1 MRKLLSLLI
10 FLFLNIETQAT
21 HLMGG
26 GFTYTF
32 TGYNALTN
40 ENNYRISLKLYRYC
54 EGGTAALPVS
64 VDVNLFEEDAAFPL
78 NDKLWLN
85 TFSFIA
91 TSQQFIQLPQAG
103 PTCNFNPNT
112 CVEEGIYETDIA
124 VTPNAGGYHLEF
136 ELCCRNG
143 NITNLSS
150 PGSIGQ
156 AYYCFIPPAT
166 IQNSS
171 PVFTDAPVPYFCSG
185 DTVTV
190 VNNAVDPDG
199 DSLTYQFV
207 QPYIEANVFAGSS
220 LTLPIPS
227 ATYNPGY
234 SLTQPFGASG
244 YASIDPVT
252 GLTQYYIPNQ
262 GFFVVA
268 VEINEYRNGILI
280 ASTRKDLQLIAINCP
295 PNSLPNLDPSIPGN
309 TTTSYTITEGDPLCF
324 RLSFVD
330 PDNDSLYMTSTGNIF
345 NSAITNPAA
354 GLFDAA
360 GANGLVEGRF
370 CWYTDCGLARPT
382 PYQFTVYVT
391 DNGCPP
397 KVKNFIYSIKV
408 NPAPANPNASISIS
422 PSPAG
427 PICTGTEVTFT
438 ALPVFG
444 GTNPQ
449 FQWFLN
455 GNPIPGANSNTY
467 VSTTLNNGDIITVSL
482 VSNST
487 CANTLNAISPPLVM
501 TVNPFVS
508 PTVTIS
514 AVPATPVCSGTN
526 ITYSAN
532 VVNGGPTPTYQWM
545 LNGSNIAGA
554 NAATYSSST
563 LANGNSISVAVSSNA
578 SCPSSNSNSIVAAIN
593 PNVVPSVTIST
604 ASVFP
609 ICPGES
615 VTFSS
620 IPVNG
625 GTTPVFQWKINGINV
640 AGANSST
647 FTTTTL
653 TNNDQV
659 SLLITSTANCPTTP
673 NATSNN
679 IQASITAPSNPVV
692 TISANP
698 SGAICAGEDVTFT
711 AVATFGG
718 ASPTYLWQVNG
729 VNAGTNAS
737 TFITGSLTNGS
748 KVRVIL
754 TSSSSCATTPKDTS
768 NELTI
773 TVDPTIL
780 PAVTLSTNAPS
791 PLCAGNAATFTATPT
806 NGGTAPV
813 YQWQIN
819 GVVQTPA
826 TASFTPATLNNGDVI
841 KVRLTSNARC
851 ASPTTALSNSYTISI
866 VNPVAPSVTIAISP
880 SNTICAGAA
889 VTFTASAANEGTAPI
904 YQWRVNNVIVGSN
917 QNSFTSSTMQ
927 NGDDV
932 KVVMTS
938 NKYCITPTVVSSNII
953 AMTVNPLL
961 VPSIGIAAA
970 PSNTICD
977 GTQVTF
983 SSTVTNE
990 GTAPQY
996 KWFLNNAFTG
1006 VTSSSFISSTLHQSD
1021 EIKAV
1026 LVSNAICAT
1035 PANDTSGIITMTV
1048 NPNVTPAITLAAT
1061 SSDICAGET
1070 VTFTATPTHGGTNPV
1085 FTWFKNGVAYPGV
1098 SGTTLSTSAL
1108 ADGDTIS
1115 IQLTSNAICR
1125 TINSVVSNLIILN
1138 VDPVLIPAVTIAANP
1153 AVPICPGDNV
1163 TISATPTN
1171 PGNSPVY
1178 DWFIN
1183 NNLMTGNGNSFS
1195 YTGYQN
1201 NDVVKV
1207 LLHSNARCV
1216 RPDSVFSTTVTISV
1230 NPNLTP
1236 AINIAQTPAGIICDQ
1251 VPITYLSS
1259 VQNEG
1264 LAPVYQWQIN
1274 GQNVGTN
1281 ASTFTSANIK
1291 NNDVVR
1297 CILTSSA
1304 TCALPVVD
1312 TSNLIVTG
1320 IDPLLMPVI
1329 NITANPPGTFC
1340 DGTVITYNSAV
1351 ANEGDLPLYKWYIN
1365 GTHNGEVAP
1374 VFVSS
1379 LLSDNDTVEAEL
1391 VSSVHCPLQNP
1402 VMSNKIIIDRLPP
1415 LSPSITGDPAIC
1427 FGKDATMQVTTTG
1440 GNGGPYYYTWDNG
1453 LGTADNFILSPDST
1467 TTYTVTVSDSCS
1479 TLRYNDFTIVV
1490 NPLPIPAFEIDPPQA
1505 TILNPFFDFDD
1516 ASQITSF
1523 WNWNFGDGGTS
1534 VFSSPQHTYLNA
1546 GYYTVQ
1552 LIATSNEGCVDSLSK
1567 ELYVEEVATAY
1578 VPNSFSP
1585 NNDGRNDL
1593 FGPIGHAMP
1602 PYTITIFNRWGNK
1615 MYSDSGSDKFWN
1627 GKYNGEPAPVGVYV
1641 YVISFND
1648 PMLSKTYKGQVTLIR

>member
-1 MRKLLSLLI
+1 MQKIFCLLVLL
-10 FLFLNIETQAT
+10 FLFEETNAT

-32 TGYNALTN
+32 TGFNAATN
-40 ENNYRISLKLYRYC
+40 ENNYRITLKLYRYC
-54 EGGTAALPVS
+54 EGATADLPIS
-64 VDVNLFEEDAAFPL
+64 VDVNLFEEDPAFPL
-78 NDKLWLN
+78 NDKAWLN
-85 TFSFIA
+85 TFTFSA

-103 PTCNFNPNT
+103 PTCNFSPNT
-112 CVEEGIYETDIA
+112 CVEEGIYETTIGL
-124 VTPNAGGYHLEF
+124 TPNAGGYHLEF

-156 AYYCFIPPAT
+156 AYYCFIPPSN

-171 PVFTDAPVPYFCSG
+171 PVFTDAPVPYFCAG

-207 QPYIEANVFAGSS
+207 EPYIEAGVFAGTP
-220 LTLPIPS
+220 LILPIPV

-234 SLTQPFGASG
+234 SFTQPFGATG
-244 YASIDPVT
+244 YAAIDINT

-268 VEINEYRNGILI
+268 VEIKEYRNGILI
-280 ASTRKDLQLIAINCP
+280 SSTRKDLQLIAISCP
-295 PNSLPNLDPSIPGN
+295 PNSLPNLDPSVPGN

-324 RLSFVD
+324 PLYFMD
-330 PDNDSLYMTSTGNIF
+330 PDNDSLYLTSSGNIF
-345 NSAITNPAA
+345 NSTITNPTAVLPA
-354 GLFDAA
+354 SS
-360 GANGLVEGRF
+360 GANGLVQSTF
-370 CWYTDCGLARPT
+370 CWFTDCGLAKPT
-382 PYQFTVYVT
+382 PYQFTVYVN

-422 PSPAG
+422 QNPAG
-427 PICTGTEVTFT
+427 PICTGTQVTFT

-455 GNPIPGANSNTY
+455 GVAIAGANSSIY
-467 VSTTLNNGDIITVSL
+467 VSASLANGDIITVSL
-482 VSNST
+482 ISNST
-487 CANTLNAISPPLVM
+487 CANTLNAVSPPVVM
-501 TVNPFVS
+501 VVNPFVS

-514 AVPATPVCSGTN
+514 ASPSTPVCSGTN
-526 ITYSAN
+526 ITFNTN
-532 VVNGGPTPTYQWM
+532 VVNGGATPTYQWM

-554 NAATYSSST
+554 NASTFSSST

-578 SCPSSNSNSIVAAIN
+578 ACPGSTSNSIVTVIN
-593 PNVVPSVTIST
+593 PNVVPSVTINT
-604 ASVFP
+604 TTVFP
-609 ICPGES
+609 ICAGES
-615 VTFSS
+615 VTFTS

-640 AGANSST
+640 VGANSST
-647 FTTTTL
+647 FTTTML
-653 TNNDQV
+653 ANNDVV
-659 SLLITSTANCPTTP
+659 SLVVTSTASCPTTP
-673 NATSNN
+673 NSTSNS
-679 IQASITAPSNPVV
+679 IQATLTAPSNPSV

-711 AVATFGG
+711 ATATFGG
-718 ASPTYLWQVNG
+718 ASPAYLWQVNG
-729 VNAGTNAS
+729 INAGTNAN
-737 TFITGSLTNGS
+737 TFITGSLVNGD

-754 TSSSSCATTPKDTS
+754 TSSSACATTPKDTS

-773 TVDPTIL
+773 IVEPTVVPS
-780 PAVTLSTNAPS
+780 VSLSTNAPS
-791 PLCAGNAATFTATPT
+791 PLCLGNTATFTATPT
-806 NGGTAPV
+806 NAGTSPV

-819 GVVQTPA
+819 GVVQASTIA
-826 TASFTPATLNNGDVI
+826 TFTPAILNNGDVI

-851 ASPTTALSNSYTISI
+851 ASPTTALSNSYTVSI
-866 VNPVAPSVTIAISP
+866 INPSVPAVNIVVSP
-880 SNTICAGAA
+880 NNIICAGTP
-889 VTFTASAANEGTAPI
+889 VTFTAVPVNEGSAPT

-917 QNSFTSSTMQ
+917 LNTFTSSTLQ
-927 NGDDV
+927 DADDV

-938 NKYCITPTVVSSNII
+938 NKYCIAPTVVSSNII
-953 AMTVNPLL
+953 SMTVNPLL
-961 VPSIGIAAA
+961 TPSLSIVAA

-977 GTQVTF
+977 GTLVTF
-983 SSTVTNE
+983 STSVSNE
-990 GTAPQY
+990 GAAPQY
-996 KWFLNNAFTG
+996 KWFLNNSITG
-1006 VTSSSFISSTLHQSD
+1006 VTTPTYSSSTLQQGD

-1026 LVSNAICAT
+1026 LVSNALCAT
-1035 PANDTSGIITMTV
+1035 PVSDTSGTITMTV
-1048 NPNVTPAITLAAT
+1048 NPNVTPSVTLAVT
-1061 SSDICAGET
+1061 SSNICAGET
-1070 VTFTATPTHGGTNPV
+1070 VTFTATPSHEGTAPAYV
-1085 FTWFKNGVAYPGV
+1085 WYKNEIVYTGIT
-1098 SGTTLSTSAL
+1098 GTTLSTSGL
-1108 ADGDTIS
+1108 NDGDTIT
-1115 IQLTSNAICR
+1115 IELISNAICR
-1125 TINSVVSNLIILN
+1125 TANSATSNQIILN
-1138 VDPVLIPAVTIAANP
+1138 VDPILIPAVSIAANP
-1153 AVPICPGDNV
+1153 STPICPGDNV
-1163 TISATPTN
+1163 TITALPTN
-1171 PGNSPVY
+1171 PGSSPIY

-1183 NNLMTGNGNSFS
+1183 NNLTLSGGNIFN
-1195 YTGYQN
+1195 YTNYQN
-1201 NDVVKV
+1201 NDLVKV

-1216 RPDSVFSTTVTISV
+1216 RPDSVFSATVTISV

-1236 AINIAQTPAGIICDQ
+1236 YINIVQTPGGVICDQ

-1259 VQNEG
+1259 SQNEG
-1264 LAPVYQWQIN
+1264 LNPNYQWQIN

-1281 ASTFTSANIK
+1281 STTFTSSTIK
-1291 NNDVVR
+1291 NNDVIS

-1304 TCALPVVD
+1304 TCALPIVD

-1320 IDPLLMPVI
+1320 IDPLLMPAI
-1329 NITANPPGTFC
+1329 SISANPPGTFC
-1340 DGTVITYNSAV
+1340 DGTVITYNSLV
-1351 ANEGDLPLYKWYIN
+1351 NNEGDFPQYKWYIN
-1365 GTHNGEVAP
+1365 GVHNGEVNNI
-1374 VFVSS
+1374 FITD
-1379 LLSDNDTVEAEL
+1379 LLNDNDTVEAEL

-1427 FGKDATMQVTTTG
+1427 FGKDATMQVVTTG
-1440 GNGGPYYYTWDNG
+1440 GNGGPYYYNWDNG

-1467 TTYTVTVSDSCS
+1467 TTYTVTVTDSCS
-1479 TLRYNDFTIVV
+1479 LLRSNDFTIVV

-1523 WNWNFGDGGTS
+1523 WSWNFGDGGNS

-1552 LIATSNEGCVDSLSK
+1552 LIATSNQGCVDSLSK
-1567 ELYVEEVATAY
+1567 QLYVEEVATAY

-1615 MYSDSGSDKFWN
+1615 IYSDSGSDKFWN

-1648 PMLSKTYKGQVTLIR
+1648 PMLNKTYKGEVTLIR